1 MNNYMSAMR
10 RYVDFSGRSSRSE
23 FWFFVLFY
31 FIIAIIATVIDAVV
45 LGSQM
50 AQGVGILSGIV
61 LLVHL
66 IPSIAVSVRRLH
78 DTDRSGWWILI
89 CLVPL
94 MHHLADRALLP
105 GEHRIQ
111 PLRSPAGI
119 IHSCRHAMA

>member
-1 MNNYMSAMR
+1 MNSYMNAMR

-50 AQGVGILSGIV
+50 AQGIGILSGIV
-61 LLVHL
+61 TLVHI
-66 IPSIAVSVRRLH
+66 IPSISVGVRRLH

-89 CLVPL
+89 GLVPL
-94 MHHLADRALLP
+94 IGAIWLIVLYCIDSTP
-105 GEHRIQ
+105 GTNRFGPQ
-111 PLRSPAGI
+111 TA
-119 IHSCRHAMA
+119 

>member
-1 MNNYMSAMR
+1 MNNYMNAMR

-89 CLVPL
+89 CFVPL
-94 MHHLADRALLP
+94 IGTIWLIVLYCMESTGPNRFGPQTA
-105 GEHRIQ
+105 
-111 PLRSPAGI
+111 
-119 IHSCRHAMA
+119 